1 MTCTT
6 YTRCARTALRVSL
19 ARALDKEIS
28 FAEAVSAQAAPGED
42 TQ

>member
-1 MTCTT
+1 MTCTI

-28 FAEAVSAQAAPGED
+28 FAELVSAQDAPGER

>member
-28 FAEAVSAQAAPGED
+28 FAELVPAQARHGGA
-42 TQ
+42 Q